1 LLQIEL
7 MDLCVGNDRFRSR
20 LVGSEIVEAMSI
32 CILATVALAG
42 GLRADSAAEEA
53 RFILNPRQLIYDGK
67 RSGEGY
73 FSKDGKALIFQSE
86 REEGNPF
93 YQIYLLDFETGDVRR
108 ISSGVGKTTCGFLRP
123 DGLEAIFASTHL
135 DSKAIEKQ
143 RLELEFRASGKQR
156 RYSWDYDENM
166 DIFAAELDGGA
177 THRLTD
183 AAGYDAEGSF
193 SPDGRQIV
201 FTSLRDAF
209 PLEKLS
215 PEDRKRFEAD
225 PAHFG
230 EIYLMN
236 ADGSDQRRL
245 THAPGYD
252 GGPFFSPDGQR
263 IIWRRFDPNGM
274 NADIYTMKPDGSD
287 VLRVTDFQSIS
298 WAPFYH
304 PSGEYIIFTSNK
316 FGFSNFELFFVDAEG
331 KREPIRVTF
340 TDGFDGLPVFAPDG
354 RKLSWASSR
363 TEDGKPQLFIADW
376 NHEAA
381 RGELARAPLRSAI
394 SH

>member
-1 LLQIEL
+1 
-7 MDLCVGNDRFRSR
+7 MCVAMTASHP
-20 LVGSEIVEAMSI
+20 GSSGVNTMQFLSTF
-32 CILATVALAG
+32 ILATLALLG
-42 GLRADSAAEEA
+42 LLRADSAAEEA
-53 RFILNPRQLIYDGK
+53 RFVSNPRQLIYDGM

-73 FSKDGKALIFQSE
+73 FSGDSKTLIFQSE

-93 YQIYLLDFETGDVRR
+93 YQIYLLDLETGDIRR
-108 ISSGVGKTTCGFLRP
+108 VSSGVGKTTCGFFRP
-123 DGLEAIFASTHL
+123 DGQQAIFSSTHL
-135 DSKAIEKQ
+135 DPRAMEKQ
-143 RLELEFRASGKQR
+143 RLELGFRASGKQR
-156 RYSWDYDENM
+156 RYSWDYDESM
-166 DIFAAELDGGA
+166 DIFAVQLDGGA

-183 AAGYDAEGSF
+183 APGYDAEGSF
-193 SPDGRQIV
+193 SSDGRHIV
-201 FTSLRDAF
+201 FTSLRNAF

-245 THAPGYD
+245 THVPGYD

-274 NADIYTMKPDGSD
+274 NADIYTMKTDGSD
-287 VLRVTDFQSIS
+287 VLRITDFQSIS
-298 WAPFYH
+298 WAPFFH
-304 PSGEYIIFTSNK
+304 PSGEYVIFTSNK
-316 FGFSNFELFFVDAEG
+316 FGFSNFELFIVDAEG

-354 RKLSWASSR
+354 RKLSWASGR
-363 TEDGKPQLFIADW
+363 TEDGRPQIFIADW
-376 NHEAA
+376 NHDAA
-381 RGELARAPLRSAI
+381 QGELARAPLRHTVSR
-394 SH
+394 

>member
-1 LLQIEL
+1 MKGAGLI
-7 MDLCVGNDRFRSR
+7 
-20 LVGSEIVEAMSI
+20 GSDTMQLHAVF
-32 CILATVALAG
+32 ILAIFALPG
-42 GLRADSAAEEA
+42 LLRAGSAAEEA
-53 RFILNPRQLIYDGK
+53 RFISNPRQLIYEGK

-73 FSKDGKALIFQSE
+73 FSKDGKMLIFQSE

-93 YQIYLLDFETGDVRR
+93 YQIYLLDLETGDVRR
-108 ISSGVGKTTCGFLRP
+108 VSSGVGKTTCGFLRP
-123 DGLEAIFASTHL
+123 ERAEAIFASTHL
-135 DSKAIEKQ
+135 DHKAMEKQ
-143 RLELEFRASGKQR
+143 RVELEFRASGKQR
-156 RYSWDYDENM
+156 RYAWDYDESM
-166 DIFAAELDGGA
+166 DIFAAALEGGA

-183 AAGYDAEGSF
+183 VPGYDAEGSF
-193 SPDGRQIV
+193 SSDGRQIV

-215 PEDRKRFEAD
+215 PEDRKRFETD
-225 PAHFG
+225 PAYFG

-245 THAPGYD
+245 TQAPGYD

-263 IIWRRFDPNGM
+263 IIWRRFDASGI
-274 NADIYTMKPDGSD
+274 NADIYTMKTHGSD
-287 VLRVTDFQSIS
+287 VRRVTDFESIS

-304 PSGEYIIFTSNK
+304 PSGEYVIFTSNRL
-316 FGFSNFELFFVDAEG
+316 GFSNFELFIVDVEG

-354 RKLSWASSR
+354 RKLSWASGR
-363 TEDGKPQLFIADW
+363 TEDGSAQIFIADW

-381 RGELARAPLRSAI
+381 QGELAQAPIRGAASR
-394 SH
+394 